1 MPADTSEDQFQEEVL
16 KLFAEEGLEWLGQC
30 KTALEELEGG
40 PPPDRASK
48 LYDTIL
54 RSLTN
59 LMGSAA
65 TVDLAALQKL
75 ALALIPLL
83 QALQSKKVAGK
94 PEHFDTIR
102 QGLTLLTSATQV
114 LEKAESKLVVI
125 VNLESIMRL
134 QAEHIQKSV
143 AKVQGVAQ
151 ASPAASKEKG
161 SQDRKTLAKIV
172 KALLD
177 LTHSRPSSLEPTRHL
192 VEIVLRKLHRLLDQD
207 ATALTAG
214 SVSSILFK
222 LEGLDERFLEE
233 IQRRQ
238 GTVKKALAELKS
250 GKGASDAQK
259 QTLQDALHEISFLH
273 EMAREVGALAIAQV
287 LHGLEILLLQVVYKG
302 VALDPKRVAGVVS
315 RVDTLGTMVQQWVE
329 LGRAEK
335 AAIEKIL
342 APLLDE
348 KPAHK

>member
-1 MPADTSEDQFQEEVL
+1 MATDTSENQFQEEVL

-30 KTALEELEGG
+30 KTALEELESG
-40 PPPDRASK
+40 PPSDQAAK

-54 RSLTN
+54 RCLTN

-83 QALQSKKVAGK
+83 QAMQSNKVASK

-114 LEKAESKLVVI
+114 LEKADSKTVVI

-143 AKVQGVAQ
+143 AKVQGVAKAP
-151 ASPAASKEKG
+151 ASPSKATVE
-161 SQDRKTLAKIV
+161 QDRKSLAAIV
-172 KALLD
+172 NAIFD
-177 LTHSRPSSLEPTRHL
+177 LKHSRSSSLEPTRNL

-207 ATALTAG
+207 AASLTAG
-214 SVSSILFK
+214 SVSSILFQ
-222 LEGLDERFLEE
+222 LEGLDARFLEE
-233 IQRRQ
+233 TQRRH
-238 GTVKKALAELKS
+238 GTVKKALAALKH
-250 GKGASDAQK
+250 GKRESEEQK
-259 QTLQDALHEISFLH
+259 RTLQDALHELALLH
-273 EMAREVGALAIAQV
+273 EMAREVGAVAMAKL
-287 LHGLEILLLQVVYKG
+287 LHGLETLLLLVVYKG
-302 VALDPKRVAGVVS
+302 VTLDPKRVEVIGS
-315 RVDTLGTMVQQWVE
+315 RVDALSAMAQQWVE
-329 LGRAEK
+329 MGRAEK
-335 AAIEKIL
+335 AAIEKAL
-342 APLLDE
+342 APLHDE

>member
-1 MPADTSEDQFQEEVL
+1 MATDTSENQFQEEVL

-30 KTALEELEGG
+30 KTALEELESG
-40 PPPDRASK
+40 PPPDRTAK
-48 LYDTIL
+48 LYDIIL
-54 RSLTN
+54 HCLTN

-83 QALQSKKVAGK
+83 QALQSNKVAGK

-114 LEKAESKLVVI
+114 LEKADSKMVVI

-151 ASPAASKEKG
+151 APPPSSKDKG
-161 SQDRKTLAKIV
+161 GQDRKSLAKIGR
-172 KALLD
+172 ALLD
-177 LTHSRPSSLEPTRHL
+177 LKHNRSSSLEPTRSL

-207 ATALTAG
+207 STALTAG
-214 SVSSILFK
+214 SASSILFQ
-222 LEGLDERFLEE
+222 LEGLDARFLEE
-233 IQRRQ
+233 TQRRQ
-238 GTVKKALAELKS
+238 GTVKKALAELKH
-250 GKGASDAQK
+250 GKRDSEEQK
-259 QTLQDALHEISFLH
+259 KNLQDALQELAFLY
-273 EMAREVGALAIAQV
+273 EMAREVGAVATAKL
-287 LHGLEILLLQVVYKG
+287 LHGLEALLLQVVYKG
-302 VALDPKRVAGVVS
+302 VTLDPKRVEVIVS
-315 RVDTLGTMVQQWVE
+315 RVDTLGTMAQQWVE
-329 LGRAEK
+329 MGHAEK
-335 AAIEKIL
+335 AAIEKAL

-348 KPAHK
+348 KPARK